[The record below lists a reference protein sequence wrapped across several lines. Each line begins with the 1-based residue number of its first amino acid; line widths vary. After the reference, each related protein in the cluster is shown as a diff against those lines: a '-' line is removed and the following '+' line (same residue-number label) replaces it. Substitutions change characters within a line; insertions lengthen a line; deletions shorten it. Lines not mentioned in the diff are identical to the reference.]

1 MLLKMRGGLD
11 SIFVTILL
19 GLLIAAF
26 AIFGIGPG
34 MLAGSNQSVAR
45 VGDTEIPTNRF
56 ATQVQRQAQ
65 EMQLQFGGSF
75 STPQLIQMLS
85 IDQQVL
91 NRMIADA
98 AIEEHTTGLGLRAT
112 DQQVAAELNSI
123 DAFKLFGGGFSAE
136 SLDLALQN
144 AGVTRNEL
152 LADLANGIER
162 RQLLESFIS
171 QDLVSADMAEQLHV
185 WQGERRTAALV
196 NISASDV
203 TDIPTPTDGE
213 LAEYFETN
221 MSAYMTPE
229 RRSYQYLLLTPD
241 YLAERVEIPDGRI
254 RELYDERADDYAGS
268 ETRNLLQVNFD
279 TEGEASAFAAAV
291 RLSSDFYGSVELMTD
306 FTREEVGLG
315 DLSRRDVA
323 QQFND
328 AAADTVFALEV
339 NTPSEPFE
347 DLGLWNV
354 FFVTDVTTT
363 EGRTFE
369 DVAAEIEE
377 NYRTE
382 EAIEL
387 MYDYI
392 DAIDT
397 AMEETSDL
405 VDIAARAGLD
415 LATVS
420 MVDAQGRT
428 TSGAQAVTSQNEFTI
443 QSAVFR
449 ETIDVEPTLT
459 DLNPTDATVGSY
471 LFQITEI
478 VDPQEQQLE
487 TVRGDVTTALMTERL
502 QSRAGEIAEQVT
514 ERLQAGDSAEII
526 AEELGGT
533 SFEAKNVARTGDA
546 SSGLSQNIRQLIF
559 DLAVGETGSEAS
571 ADGDGYVVARVLEAR
586 PGDPVTGSGQVNAL
600 IDELNAGFE
609 NELFQQ
615 YEAYLRSR
623 YDVSVNNALIQ
634 QLFTADTLQ

>member
-45 VGDTEIPTNRF
+45 VGETEIPTNRF

-75 STPQLIQMLS
+75 STPQLIQMLR

-98 AIEEHTTGLGLRAT
+98 AIEEHTNNLGLRAPET
-112 DQQVAAELNSI
+112 QGAAELTSI

-136 SLDLALQN
+136 SLDLELQN

-162 RQLLESFIS
+162 RQLLETFIA
-171 QDLVSADMAEQLHV
+171 QDLVSADMAEQLYV

-196 NISASDV
+196 TISASDL
-203 TDIPTPTDGE
+203 TDIPDPTDDE
-213 LAEYFETN
+213 LTAYFESN
-221 MSAYMTPE
+221 KSAYLTPE
-229 RRSYQYLLLTPD
+229 RRSYRYLLLTPD
-241 YLAERVEIPDGRI
+241 YLASRVEIPEGRI
-254 RELYDERADDYAGS
+254 RELYDERAEEYAGS
-268 ETRNLLQVNFD
+268 ETRNVLQVNFD
-279 TEGEASAFAAAV
+279 SQAEAEAFVAAV
-291 RLSSDFYGSVELMTD
+291 KVSSDFYGSVELMTD
-306 FTREEVGLG
+306 FTRDEVGLG
-315 DLSRRDVA
+315 DLSRQDIA

-328 AAADTVFALEV
+328 AAAEVVFGLDV
-339 NTPSEPFE
+339 NTPSDPFE

-363 EGRTFE
+363 AGRAFE
-369 DVAAEIEE
+369 DVESELEE
-377 NYRTE
+377 SYRRE
-382 EAIEL
+382 QAIEL
-387 MYDYI
+387 MYEYI
-392 DAIDT
+392 GEIDT

-405 VDIAARAGLD
+405 SEIASRVGLD

-428 TSGAQAVTSQNEFTI
+428 EAGAQAVTSQDEFTI

-449 ETIDVEPTLT
+449 ETIDFEPTLT
-459 DLNPTDATVGSY
+459 DLNPTDATAGSY

-478 VDPQEQQLE
+478 VDPQEQELE
-487 TVRGDVTTALMTERL
+487 AVRGEVSTALMTERR
-502 QSRAGEIAEQVT
+502 QRRAGEIAEQVT
-514 ERLQAGDSAEII
+514 ARLQAGDSAEII

-559 DLAVGETGSEAS
+559 DLTVGETGSEAS

-586 PGDPVTGSGQVNAL
+586 PGDPVSGSGQVNAL
-600 IDELNAGFE
+600 IDQLNAGFE

-615 YEAYLRSR
+615 YEAYLRGR

-634 QLFTADTLQ
+634 QLFTADALQ